1 MLDMLRTS
9 VLPQCLAA
17 QVIAADAVLK
27 TRAVLGEKGAAAE
40 EAYFN
45 TLRGHVVALQQ
56 GVAELEAAIA
66 KTHKTY
72 GALEE
77 AKAARD
83 CILTAMNMCRE
94 HADALE
100 SMVDDTLWVLPKY
113 AELLWV
119 H

>member
-1 MLDMLRTS
+1 MPLTL
-9 VLPQCLAA
+9 L
-17 QVIAADAVLK
+17 LK

-83 CILTAMNMCRE
+83 CVLTAMHKCRE

>member
-1 MLDMLRTS
+1 MKR
-9 VLPQCLAA
+9 
-17 QVIAADAVLK
+17 
-27 TRAVLGEKGAAAE
+27 
-40 EAYFN
+40 YFSRN
-45 TLRGHVVALQQ
+45 DQHEF
-56 GVAELEAAIA
+56 ELHD
-66 KTHKTY
+66 T
-72 GALEE
+72 LEE

-83 CILTAMNMCRE
+83 CVLTAMHKCRE

>member
-17 QVIAADAVLK
+17 QVVAADAVLK
-27 TRAVLGEKGAAAE
+27 TRAVLGEKGAPAE

-45 TLRGHVVALQQ
+45 TLRGHIVALQQ
-56 GVAELEAAIA
+56 GVVELEAAIA
-66 KTHKTY
+66 KTHKVE

-77 AKAARD
+77 AKVARD
-83 CILTAMNMCRE
+83 YILTAMNKCRE

-100 SMVDDTLWVLPKY
+100 GMVDDTLWVLPKY
-113 AELLWV
+113 EELLWV